1 VVSVERVPWWGVI
14 SSAASPVLLGTG
26 STVAAGLQPRSY
38 NPVADTISVLAAVGA
53 VDRWVMTSALV
64 GVGVGYLVTGLAL
77 RPAAR
82 AGRLILIVVGVAT
95 VLVALNPERAG
106 HGGSLP
112 HTFWAATGFIVM
124 AAWPV
129 AGRVRGSRVP
139 YGLRPAVAISATV
152 VMLGLLAWFGGELI
166 WAGHQ
171 VGLAERAL
179 AGVQALWP
187 LAVVLTCTG
196 SGRFRVWPGEELPSR
211 PVEPHSAKSALAVL
225 LDRYRPGDGTE
236 IADVRRLRAL
246 IEATDDPWR
255 RELPLHVTGSV
266 LIAHPPTTRVLLRW
280 HQRQQAWLQVGG
292 HGDPGESDPLAIA
305 TREAQE
311 ETGLADL
318 EPWPD
323 AQIRHV
329 VIVGVPAGKGEPAH
343 EHADVRFFMATRTP
357 EAARAEN
364 AEAPLRWLSLA
375 EAREATSEPN
385 LIQTLAR
392 MERLL
397 TP

>member
-1 VVSVERVPWWGVI
+1 VVIVERVPWWGVI
-14 SSAASPVLLGTG
+14 SSAASPVLLVTG

-38 NPVADTISVLAAVGA
+38 NPVADTLSVLAAVGA

-64 GVGVGYLVTGLAL
+64 GVGVGYFATGLAL

-82 AGRLILIVVGVAT
+82 AGRLILMAVGVAT
-95 VLVALNPERAG
+95 VLVALNPEHAG
-106 HGGSLP
+106 HGGTLP
-112 HTFWAATGFIVM
+112 HTLWAATGFIVM
-124 AAWPV
+124 TAWPV
-129 AGRVRGSRVP
+129 AGRVRGPRVP

-179 AGVQALWP
+179 AGIQALWP

-196 SGRFRVWPGEELPSR
+196 RGRFRAWPGGGLPSR
-211 PVEPHSAKSALAVL
+211 AVEPHSVQPTLAML
-225 LDRYRPGDGTE
+225 LDRYRPEDGTE

-246 IEATDDPWR
+246 TQATGDPWR
-255 RELPLHVTGSV
+255 RELPLHVTASV
-266 LIAHPPTTRVLLRW
+266 LIAHPPTARVLLRW

-343 EHADVRFFMATRTP
+343 EHADVRFFMATQTP
-357 EAARAEN
+357 AAARPEN
-364 AEAPLRWLSLA
+364 AQAALRWLSLA
-375 EAREATSEPN
+375 AAREATSEPN

-397 TP
+397 TR

>member
-1 VVSVERVPWWGVI
+1 VVIVERVPWWGVI
-14 SSAASPVLLGTG
+14 SSAASPVLLVTG

-38 NPVADTISVLAAVGA
+38 NPVADTLSILAAVGA

-64 GVGVGYLVTGLAL
+64 GVGAGYFVTGLAL

-82 AGRLILIVVGVAT
+82 AGRLILMAVGVAT

-112 HTFWAATGFIVM
+112 HTFSAASGFIVM

-139 YGLRPAVAISATV
+139 YGLRPAVAISATA

-196 SGRFRVWPGEELPSR
+196 SGRFWLWPGEALPSR
-211 PVEPHSAKSALAVL
+211 PVEPHSVKPALAVL
-225 LDRYRPGDGTE
+225 LDRYRPGGGTE
-236 IADVRRLRAL
+236 VADVRRLRAL

-266 LIAHPPTTRVLLRW
+266 LIAHPPTARVLLRW

-305 TREAQE
+305 TREAHE

-343 EHADVRFFMATRTP
+343 EHADVRFFMATQTP

>member
-1 VVSVERVPWWGVI
+1 VVFVERVPWWGVI
-14 SSAASPVLLGTG
+14 SSAASPVLLVTG
-26 STVAAGLQPRSY
+26 SAVAAGLQPRSY
-38 NPVADTISVLAAVGA
+38 NPVADTLSVLAAVGA

-64 GVGVGYLVTGLAL
+64 GVGVGYAVTGLAL

-82 AGRLILIVVGVAT
+82 AGRLILMAVGVAT

-106 HGGSLP
+106 HGGTLP
-112 HTFWAATGFIVM
+112 HTFWAASGFIVM

-152 VMLGLLAWFGGELI
+152 VMLGLLAWFGAELI

-179 AGVQALWP
+179 AGIQALWP
-187 LAVVLTCTG
+187 LVVVLTCTG
-196 SGRFRVWPGEELPSR
+196 SGRFWIWPGDELPSR
-211 PVEPHSAKSALAVL
+211 PVEPHSVKSALAVL
-225 LDRYRPGDGTE
+225 LDRYRPVDSTE

-246 IEATDDPWR
+246 IEATGDPWR
-255 RELPLHVTGSV
+255 RELPLHVTASV
-266 LIAHPPTTRVLLRW
+266 LIAHRSTARVLLRW

-305 TREAQE
+305 TREACE

-357 EAARAEN
+357 DAARAEN
-364 AEAPLRWLSLA
+364 AEAPLRWLSLTA
-375 EAREATSEPN
+375 AREATSEPN

-397 TP
+397 TH

>member
-1 VVSVERVPWWGVI
+1 MVIVARVPWWGVI
-14 SSAASPVLLGTG
+14 SSAASPVLLVTG

-38 NPVADTISVLAAVGA
+38 DPVADTLSVLAAVGA

-64 GVGVGYLVTGLAL
+64 GVGVGYFVTGLAL

-82 AGRLILIVVGVAT
+82 AGRLILMAVGVAT

-124 AAWPV
+124 TAWPV

-139 YGLRPAVAISATV
+139 YGLRPAVATSATV

-179 AGVQALWP
+179 AGIQAGWP

-196 SGRFRVWPGEELPSR
+196 RAWPGNQLPSH
-211 PVEPHSAKSALAVL
+211 PVQPHSVEPTLAVL
-225 LDRYRPGDGTE
+225 LDRHRPEDGPE
-236 IADVRRLRAL
+236 IADTRRLRAL

-255 RELPLHVTGSV
+255 RELRLHVTASV
-266 LIAHPPTTRVLLRW
+266 LIAHPPTARVLLRW

-292 HGDPGESDPLAIA
+292 HGDPGETDPLAIA
-305 TREAQE
+305 TREAHE

-323 AQIRHV
+323 AQIQHV
-329 VIVGVPAGKGEPAH
+329 VIVSVPAGKGEPAH
-343 EHADVRFFMATRTP
+343 EHADVRFFMATQTP
-357 EAARAEN
+357 DAARAEN
-364 AEAPLRWLSLA
+364 AEAPLRWLSLSA
-375 EAREATSEPN
+375 AREATSEPN
-385 LIQTLAR
+385 LIETLAR

-397 TP
+397 TR

>member
-1 VVSVERVPWWGVI
+1 VIVERVPWWGVI
-14 SSAASPVLLGTG
+14 SSAASPVLLVTG

-64 GVGVGYLVTGLAL
+64 GVGVGYFVTGLAL

-82 AGRLILIVVGVAT
+82 AGRLILMVVGVAT

-106 HGGSLP
+106 HGGTLP

-124 AAWPV
+124 TAWPV
-129 AGRVRGSRVP
+129 AGRVRGPRVP
-139 YGLRPAVAISATV
+139 YGLRPAVAIGATA
-152 VMLGLLAWFGGELI
+152 VMLGLLAWFGAELI
-166 WAGHQ
+166 GAGHQ

-179 AGVQALWP
+179 AGIQALWP

-196 SGRFRVWPGEELPSR
+196 SGRFRAWPGDQLRSR
-211 PVEPHSAKSALAVL
+211 PVESHFVKPALAEL
-225 LDRYRPGDGTE
+225 LDRYRPEDDTE
-236 IADVRRLRAL
+236 IADARRLRAL
-246 IEATDDPWR
+246 IETTADPWR
-255 RELPLHVTGSV
+255 RELPLHVTASV
-266 LIAHPPTTRVLLRW
+266 LIAHLPTARVLLRW

-305 TREAQE
+305 TREAYE

-329 VIVGVPAGKGEPAH
+329 VFVGVPAGKGEPAH
-343 EHADVRFFMATRTP
+343 EHADIRFFMATQTP
-357 EAARAEN
+357 DEARAEN

-375 EAREATSEPN
+375 AAREATSEPN

-397 TP
+397 TR